1 MALTKDEF
9 VAKFEQERAC
19 YAFVMASDCMY
30 FLREDVDYENS
41 TSITDLFTSNLS
53 EAVLFD
59 IDDALLLRDVFAFL
73 ADIDLQIVRLS
84 TKVDWIVD

>member
-1 MALTKDEF
+1 MAMTKDAF
-9 VAKFEQERAC
+9 VARLEQERAC
-19 YAFVMASDCMY
+19 YGFVMVNDCMY

-59 IDDALLLRDVFAFL
+59 IDDALLLRDMFAFL
-73 ADIDLQIVRLS
+73 ADVDLQIVRLS